1 MHTRMPLTHR
11 LLSKL
16 DVKMLSGLND
26 YMRIPAITCFCLPI
40 SFKNI
45 VLLDLILVALTSP
58 IYV

>member
-1 MHTRMPLTHR
+1 MPLTHR

-26 YMRIPAITCFCLPI
+26 YMQIPAITCFCSPI

-45 VLLDLILVALTSP
+45 VLLDLILVVLTSP